1 MWHVS
6 GNMIMITASLG
17 IKKLGG
23 FSRSVNFLTCKFWFI
38 KMQPLCCRKFYK
50 NI

>member
-1 MWHVS
+1 MWHAG

-23 FSRSVNFLTCKFWFI
+23 I
-38 KMQPLCCRKFYK
+38 KVLVEV
-50 NI
+50 